1 MPMTQAHIFQI
12 FYSEDTRKML
22 DPGYIPLDNLSN
34 ERPDWREYW
43 PIRRFLKNT
52 ELREGDFYGFFSPKF
67 REQTG
72 LSPEEVKQFIEP
84 DYDVISFLYV
94 FDQSCG
100 FVNVFE
106 QGEARHKG
114 LFSLTQKFLD
124 EIGYTVQLDNA
135 VMDTRHTI
143 FSNYFV
149 AKAAFW
155 REWFHL
161 SEKLFHIAE
170 QGAPGRFKDEL
181 NASVHH
187 GSLQVSAKV
196 FIMERIA
203 SLMLATKPHWR
214 IKPYN
219 PFVLPPSTAIIGSF
233 TLDLIILDALKIAYN
248 TVQHPQYATAF
259 AQVREGLGRKVEER
273 MKFNRPGRA

>member
-22 DPGYIPLDNLSN
+22 DPGYIPPDNLSN
-34 ERPDWREYW
+34 ERPNWRGYW

-52 ELREGDFYGFFSPKF
+52 ELREGDFFGFFSPKF
-67 REQTG
+67 QEQTG
-72 LSPEEVKQFIEP
+72 LSSKQVKQFIEP
-84 DYDVISFLYV
+84 DCDVISFLYV

-106 QGEARHKG
+106 QGEAHHKG
-114 LFSLTQKFLD
+114 LFSLT
-124 EIGYTVQLDNA
+124 
-135 VMDTRHTI
+135 H
-143 FSNYFV
+143 
-149 AKAAFW
+149 
-155 REWFHL
+155 
-161 SEKLFHIAE
+161 EKLFHIAE

-214 IKPYN
+214 IKPYD
-219 PFVLPPSTAIIGSF
+219 PFVLPPSTAIISSF

-273 MKFNRPGRA
+273 MKMSPPRSM

>member
-1 MPMTQAHIFQI
+1 MPMAQVHIFQI

-22 DPGYIPLDNLSN
+22 DPGYIPFDNLSN

-72 LSPEEVKQFIEP
+72 LSAEEVKQFIES

-106 QGEARHKG
+106 QGEPHHKG
-114 LFSLTQKFLD
+114 LFSLTQRFLD
-124 EIGYTVQLDNA
+124 EIGYGAQLDNL
-135 VMDTRHTI
+135 VMDSRHTI

-149 AKAAFW
+149 AKPAFW

-170 QGAPGRFKDEL
+170 QGAPGRLKDEL
-181 NASVHH
+181 NASARH
-187 GSLQVSAKV
+187 GSLQVPAKV

-203 SLMLATKPHWR
+203 SLMLATSPHWR

-219 PFVLPPSTAIIGSF
+219 PFILPPSIAVISSF
-233 TLDLIILDALKIAYN
+233 MLELIILDSLKIAYN
-248 TVQHPQYATAF
+248 TVRHPQYASAF
-259 AQVREGLGRKVEER
+259 AQVRESLGRKVEER
-273 MKFNRPGRA
+273 MKMSPPQSM

>member
-67 REQTG
+67 PERTRLSSEQ
-72 LSPEEVKQFIEP
+72 VKQFIEP
-84 DYDVISFLYV
+84 DYDVVSFLYL

-106 QGEARHKG
+106 QGEEHHKG

-124 EIGYTVQLDNA
+124 DIGYGVQLDNA
-135 VMDTRHTI
+135 VMDSRHTI

-155 REWFHL
+155 REWLHL

-181 NASVHH
+181 NASVRH
-187 GSLQVSAKV
+187 GSLQVPAKV

-219 PFVLPPSTAIIGSF
+219 PFVLPPSVAIIGGF

-248 TVQHPQYATAF
+248 TVRHPQYATAF
-259 AQVREGLGRKVEER
+259 AQVRESLDRKVEER
-273 MKFNRPGRA
+273 RKLSQPRSM